1 MNLQELKSKSPSDL
15 ISKAEK
21 LGVENPS
28 TLRKQEILFSILKKL
43 AQNNEQITATGVLEV
58 LQDGFGFLR
67 AIESNYLP
75 GADDIYVSPSQ
86 IRRFGLRTGDTV
98 EGEIRAP
105 KDAERYFA
113 LLKVGKI
120 NMEDPEKSRHKI
132 AFDNL
137 TPLYPNQQLKME
149 VEQTKVE
156 KNADQTARIID
167 LISPIGKGQR
177 SLIISPPKAGKTII
191 LQNIAHSIASNHPEC
206 YLMVLLIDERPEE
219 VTDMQRTV
227 KGEVISSTFDEPASR
242 HVAVAEMVI
251 EKAKRLVEHK
261 KDVIILLDSI
271 TRLGR
276 AYNAVVPSSG
286 KVLTG
291 GVDANALQRPKRF
304 FGAARKVEQGGSL
317 TIISTALVD
326 TGSRMDEVI
335 FEEFKGTGNSELILD
350 RKISDKRIFPAI
362 DITRSGTR
370 REELLFKND
379 DLLKM
384 NVLRKIL
391 SSMGTMDAIEF
402 LLSKLRSTKNNAD
415 FFVSMNKPAK

>member
-1 MNLQELKSKSPSDL
+1 MNLQELKQKSPSEL
-15 ISKAEK
+15 ISQAEK

-43 AQNNEQITATGVLEV
+43 ADKNEQITGGGVLEV

-75 GADDIYVSPSQ
+75 GPDDIYVSPSQ
-86 IRRFGLRTGDTV
+86 IRKFGLRTGDSV

-113 LLKVGKI
+113 LLKVSQI
-120 NMEDPEKSRHKI
+120 NFETPEKARNKI

-137 TPLYPNQQLKME
+137 TPLYPDKQLKME
-149 VEQTKVE
+149 VEKNKTE
-156 KNADQTARIID
+156 KKPDQTARLID
-167 LISPIGKGQR
+167 LVSPIGKGQR

-191 LQNIAHSIASNHPEC
+191 LQNIAHSIAENHPEC

-219 VTDMQRTV
+219 VTDMQRSV
-227 KGEVISSTFDEPASR
+227 KGEVISSTFDEPAAR

-251 EKAKRLVEHK
+251 EKAKRLTEHK

-304 FGAARKVEQGGSL
+304 FGAARNIEQGGSL
-317 TIISTALVD
+317 TIISTALID

-402 LLSKLRSTKNNAD
+402 LLSKLRNTKNNAD
-415 FFVSMNKPAK
+415 FFVSMNKPS